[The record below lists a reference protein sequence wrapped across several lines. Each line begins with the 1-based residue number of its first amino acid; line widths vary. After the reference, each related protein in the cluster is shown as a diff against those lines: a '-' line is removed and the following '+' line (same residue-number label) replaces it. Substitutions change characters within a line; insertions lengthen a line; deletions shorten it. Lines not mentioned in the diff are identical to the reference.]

1 MSAVLPI
8 RSAPLTDFEVEAVSS
23 DPYKLNG
30 TPSANH
36 SAKIKREVIPDPSE
50 EIIGESPALRGAL
63 KQAGLV
69 APTDS
74 TVLIEGESG
83 TGKEVIAGF
92 IHSFSP
98 RRHNDIIKINCA
110 AIPSGLLESELF
122 GHERGAFTGAIK
134 NHVGRFQLAHKGTLL
149 LDEIGDLPFELQPKL
164 LRVLQDQEFERLG
177 SGKTLKTDV
186 RVIAATHRNL
196 AQMVEDGK
204 FREDLYYRLN
214 VFPLTAPPLRDR
226 GQDILLLARHFAQR
240 SAARIGKRFE
250 DFAPHIC
257 RTLLSYDWPGNIR
270 ELHNIIERAVILS
283 ENGIIR
289 PQIPAQARLP
299 PPSSGSATT
308 LREVERRHILKV
320 LSETNWVISG
330 RSGAAVKL
338 GLNRTTLAYRMRK
351 LGITRSNPQYVHL
364 STALKSK

>member
-177 SGKTLKTDV
+177 SSKTVRTDV
-186 RVIAATHRNL
+186 RVIAATHRDL
-196 AQMVEDGK
+196 AQMVDEGT

-226 GQDILLLARHFAQR
+226 GEDIMLLARYFAKTF
-240 SAARIGKRFE
+240 ARRMGKRFE
-250 DFAPHIC
+250 DFPPEVCSA
-257 RTLLSYDWPGNIR
+257 LLSYDWPGNVR
-270 ELHNIIERAVILS
+270 ELQNLIERAVILS
-283 ENGIIR
+283 ADGMVR
-289 PQIPAQARLP
+289 PQIPASTNRPKA
-299 PPSSGSATT
+299 SAASAKT
-308 LREVERRHILKV
+308 LEEVERRHIIDV
-320 LSETNWVISG
+320 LSETNWVIAG

-338 GLNRTTLAYRMRK
+338 GINRSTLAFRMRK
-351 LGITRSNPQYVHL
+351 LGITRP
-364 STALKSK
+364 KP